1 MLLMIKLSPACTC
14 LSVYLFVCLIGVNWN
29 WPGINYFLAVIFKVN
44 LPAIFFWH
52 YLFCFAHSWCCSR
65 LFLFGPFLLCSFLQC
80 IHLLVNFPE
89 QWDLICKP
97 SVKRATMKYIHVNHF
112 KRLENLIAGS
122 VRSVLLKISFF
133 LVFFKSNLAIIPC
146 QCFTWLERYW

>member
-1 MLLMIKLSPACTC
+1 M
-14 LSVYLFVCLIGVNWN
+14 
-29 WPGINYFLAVIFKVN
+29 IFKVN
-44 LPAIFFWH
+44 FTSHFFFAIICFVLLTH
-52 YLFCFAHSWCCSR
+52 GVVQDYSYLV
-65 LFLFGPFLLCSFLQC
+65 PFLLCSFLQC

-122 VRSVLLKISFF
+122 VHSVLLKISFF
-133 LVFFKSNLAIIPC
+133 
-146 QCFTWLERYW
+146 CFL